1 VPCRAGT
8 CGVALVARVVL
19 NVVLAAQHETVIET
33 EAERVADG
41 RPVGDAYLPLAE
53 APEIH
58 DLVFNRDGPANT
70 GKRRP
75 RCVQYVPHVTRH
87 RLLHWLCALSSGCT
101 AASLNVA
108 SRTWQTAV
116 PLTSARRETH
126 TLTVVAVVVVV
137 PGAEHAP
144 RGKLAS
150 PRAPATPHPRLAA
163 PLALHRS

>member
-1 VPCRAGT
+1 MSCRAGT
-8 CGVALVARVVL
+8 CGVALVAWVVL

-75 RCVQYVPHVTRH
+75 R
-87 RLLHWLCALSSGCT
+87 
-101 AASLNVA
+101 
-108 SRTWQTAV
+108 
-116 PLTSARRETH
+116 
-126 TLTVVAVVVVV
+126 
-137 PGAEHAP
+137 
-144 RGKLAS
+144 
-150 PRAPATPHPRLAA
+150 
-163 PLALHRS
+163 